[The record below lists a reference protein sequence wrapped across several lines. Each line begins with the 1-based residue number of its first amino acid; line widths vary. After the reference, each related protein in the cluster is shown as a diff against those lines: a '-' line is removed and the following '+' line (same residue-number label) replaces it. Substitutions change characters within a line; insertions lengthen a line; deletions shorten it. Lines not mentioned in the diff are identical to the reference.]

1 MCIAIVCAC
10 GEKVAVFGKAFFAV
24 AAAAVAFFLGL
35 TLQGC
40 TLAAYGLGV
49 ATMANDSVVRHN
61 EEYASYVR
69 RAEVENIDRSQ
80 AGLPERE
87 ILSRRAWSRQTGTP

>member
-1 MCIAIVCAC
+1 MV
-10 GEKVAVFGKAFFAV
+10 GKTLLAVAV
-24 AAAAVAFFLGL
+24 AAGGL
-35 TLQGC
+35 ALQGC

-49 ATMANDSVVRHN
+49 ATMANDSVVRHQ

-69 RAEVENIDRSQ
+69 RAEAENMERAR

-87 ILSRRAWSRQTGTP
+87 VLSRRAWSRQSAAP